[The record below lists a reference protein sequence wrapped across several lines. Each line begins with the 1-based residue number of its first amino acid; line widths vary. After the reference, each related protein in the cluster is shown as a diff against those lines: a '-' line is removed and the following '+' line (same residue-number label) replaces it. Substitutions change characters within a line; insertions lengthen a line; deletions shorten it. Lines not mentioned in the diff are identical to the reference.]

1 MTAPAPCGTRAAF
14 ERHRRNGEPID
25 PACRDANN
33 EYHRQ
38 HYAGMVAIRAAE
50 RAMRQEALE
59 ALAHLHPD
67 EFARL
72 LARVQA
78 ETLAGTCHV

>member
-1 MTAPAPCGTRAAF
+1 VSCEAACGTRAAF
-14 ERHRRNGEPID
+14 ERHRRRSEPID
-25 PACRDANN
+25 TACRDANRL
-33 EYHRQ
+33 YHRRRN
-38 HYAGMVAIRAAE
+38 AGAIAAEAAE

-59 ALAHLHPD
+59 ALAHRHPD

-78 ETLAGTCHV
+78 ETLSEAS